1 MGSGRG
7 RLDEGEGAGE
17 VALDGFDFGCEF
29 VFHVV
34 FGRGGGGWCG
44 QAQEVAVDAEP
55 HLVEDDF
62 VALEL
67 AVGLVDGELFV
78 DGEFVESGGGEVGL
92 HPGLEAANVG
102 ELPLGMIEFSG

>member
-1 MGSGRG
+1 MIGPGRG
-7 RLDEGEGAGE
+7 RLDEGEWAGE
-17 VALDGFDFGCEF
+17 AALDGFDFGCEL
-29 VFHVV
+29 VFPIV
-34 FGRGGGGWCG
+34 FGSGGWCG
-44 QAQEVAVDAEP
+44 QAQEMAVDAEP

-92 HPGLEAANVG
+92 HAGLEAANAG